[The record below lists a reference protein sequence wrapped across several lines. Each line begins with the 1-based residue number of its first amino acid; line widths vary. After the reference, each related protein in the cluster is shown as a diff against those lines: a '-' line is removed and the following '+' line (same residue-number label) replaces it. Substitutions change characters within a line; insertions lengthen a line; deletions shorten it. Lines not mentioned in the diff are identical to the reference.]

1 MPIITKPRRKMKMQK
16 PNDYDSAPVYGESR
30 PLEVGGHIMKIVKVE
45 ESTSKN
51 GNPMILIYLDT
62 DKSDK
67 QPQYFKQRYDNDS
80 RQDKKWPCIVYQVT
94 EDESGCTKP
103 MFKTFIESV
112 TKSNSSSFKV
122 LWGDK
127 FCECFKGRLVG
138 GVFRREQF
146 RSPKTG
152 KLAWSVKCC
161 AFRSVA
167 AINEG
172 IDPPAD
178 KYLEEDGGY
187 PMPPESN
194 VRTDTTPT
202 DDDYPF

>member
-1 MPIITKPRRKMKMQK
+1 MQK
-16 PNDYDSAPVYGESR
+16 PNDFDSVQAYGENK
-30 PLEVGGHIMKIVKVE
+30 PLEPGGHIMKIIKVE
-45 ESTSKN
+45 EAVSEK
-51 GNPMILIYLDT
+51 GNSMLKIYLDT

-67 QPQYFKQRYDNDS
+67 QPMYFKQRYDNDT
-80 RQDKKWPCIVYQVT
+80 RADKKWPCIVFQLI
-94 EDESGCTKP
+94 EDVRNGGTNP
-103 MFKTFIESV
+103 GFKTFITSV
-112 TKSNSSSFKV
+112 EKSNSSSFKV

-127 FCECFKGRLVG
+127 FCDCFKGKLVG

-146 RSPKTG
+146 MTQKG

-172 IDPPAD
+172 VEIPAD
-178 KYLEEDGGY
+178 KYLEDSGNTQGGY
-187 PMPPESN
+187 PVPQNTN
-194 VRTDTTPT
+194 VTADVTET

>member
-1 MPIITKPRRKMKMQK
+1 MQK
-16 PNDYDSAPVYGESR
+16 PSDYDSVQAYGENK
-30 PLEVGGHIMKIVKVE
+30 PLEPGGHIMKIVKVE
-45 ESTSKN
+45 ETVSKG
-51 GNPMILIYLDT
+51 GNPMLMIYLDT

-67 QPQYFKQRYDNDS
+67 QPQYFKQRYDNDA
-80 RQDKKWPCIVYQVT
+80 RAEKKWPCIVYQLT
-94 EDESGCTKP
+94 EDVQNGGTNP
-103 MFKTFIESV
+103 GFKTFITSV
-112 TKSNSSSFKV
+112 EKSNSSSFKV

-127 FCECFKGRLVG
+127 FCECFKGKLVG

-146 RSPKTG
+146 VTQKG

-172 IDPPAD
+172 VEIP
-178 KYLEEDGGY
+178 EDRPYKPKEGEPVPVGA
-187 PMPPESN
+187 N
-194 VRTDTTPT
+194 VVVNTETGEVTTEYT